1 MSIKTVAAHSK
12 ENLKAR
18 QSWDI
23 VFHIWKDHSCQL
35 RLIHQAKQ
43 SFNVKGK
50 RKASH
55 G

>member
-1 MSIKTVAAHSK
+1 MSIKTVDADSK

-35 RLIHQAKQ
+35 RLTQQAKL
-43 SFNVKGK
+43 SFNDKGK

>member
-1 MSIKTVAAHSK
+1 MSIKIIDADSK

-23 VFHIWKDHSCQL
+23 IFYIQKGHNYQL
-35 RLIHQAKQ
+35 RLTYQGKL
-43 SFNVKGK
+43 SFNVKEE
-50 RKASH
+50 RKAAH